1 VIKLNVNGTAETFED
16 TSLES
21 MQQAVGGRIQ
31 IIRFGSQEQLMVLDE
46 EGKLKNKPINKVAT
60 LLANIHGDYIV
71 GDVLIAEDGEIE

>member
-1 VIKLNVNGTAETFED
+1 MIRLNVDGTVETFED

-21 MQQAVGGRIQ
+21 MQQAVGGCIE

-60 LLANIHGDYIV
+60 LLANIHDYIV